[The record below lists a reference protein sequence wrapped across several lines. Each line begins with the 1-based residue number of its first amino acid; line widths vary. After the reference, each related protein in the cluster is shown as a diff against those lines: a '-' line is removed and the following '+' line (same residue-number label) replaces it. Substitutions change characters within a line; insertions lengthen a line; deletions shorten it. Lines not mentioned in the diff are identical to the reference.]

1 MRVSWIVTA
10 YENGKAE
17 TCSEEIQSVMDEG
30 QEREAVNLFPDFTY
44 QTLEGFGGTLTEAAA
59 YTWHQ
64 MGEKVRM
71 EFLEACYGKDGLGY
85 TQARMAIDSC
95 DACLGNYSA
104 MDQEG
109 DEELKSFSI
118 IRDETY
124 ILPFLKA
131 AEKVKGESLSVMLS
145 PWSPPPFMKTNGE
158 KNHGGKLLEKY
169 YGLWADYLCR
179 FVEEY
184 RKNDVSVKRLSVQN
198 EPDAT
203 QIWDSCRYD
212 AEEEKRFLKDFLYP
226 AMKRRGLTEVELFI
240 WDHNKERALERT
252 LAVIDEETRSM
263 VKGVAFHWYSGDHF
277 EALDMIRE
285 RFPEKKLLFSEGC
298 VEYSRFSSADQL
310 SNARMYGHDI
320 AGDLNHGACAFID
333 WNILLNSQGGPN
345 HVNNFCDAPMM
356 YDVET
361 GWLEKK
367 LSYTYIGHFSRYLL
381 PGSVRIGMSRYTD
394 EIDVTAFKRPDHKL
408 AAVLMNRTER
418 DMPVYLRLQGQL
430 VKLTVPGDGI
440 GTALLELE

>member
-1 MRVSWIVTA
+1 MRVSWNVTT

-17 TCSEEIQSVMDEG
+17 TWTEEIQSVMDEG

-118 IRDETY
+118 KRDEKY
-124 ILPFLKA
+124 ILPFLRA

-212 AEEEKRFLKDFLYP
+212 AEEEKRFLKYFLYP

-356 YDVET
+356 YDVVT
-361 GWLEKK
+361 GRLVKK

>member
-17 TCSEEIQSVMDEG
+17 TWSEEIQSVMDEG

>member
-1 MRVSWIVTA
+1 MRVSWNVTT

-17 TCSEEIQSVMDEG
+17 TWTEEIQSVMDEG

-104 MDQEG
+104 MDQEW

-118 IRDETY
+118 KRDEMY

-158 KNHGGKLLEKY
+158 KNQGGKLLEKY

-285 RFPEKKLLFSEGC
+285 RLPEKKLLFSEGC

-320 AGDLNHGACAFID
+320 AGDLNHGACVFID

-356 YDVET
+356 YDVVT
-361 GWLEKK
+361 GRLVKK

-418 DMPVYLRLQGQL
+418 DMPVYLRMQGQL

>member
-1 MRVSWIVTA
+1 MKVSWNVTA
-10 YENGKAE
+10 FENGKAK
-17 TCSEEIQSVMDEG
+17 TWTEEIRSITDEG
-30 QEREAVNLFPDFTY
+30 QEREAVNLCPDFTY

-64 MGEKVRM
+64 MGEKARM
-71 EFLEACYGKDGLGY
+71 EFLEACYGTDGLGY

-109 DEELKSFSI
+109 DEELKSFSLK
-118 IRDETY
+118 RDEMY

-184 RKNDVSVKRLSVQN
+184 RKNGVFVKRLSIQN

-212 AEEEKRFLKDFLYP
+212 PGDEKRFLKDFLYP
-226 AMKRRGLTEVELFI
+226 AMKRRELTEVELFI
-240 WDHNKERALERT
+240 WDHNKERALERS

-263 VKGVAFHWYSGDHF
+263 VEGVAFHWYSGDHF

-285 RFPEKKLLFSEGC
+285 RFPEKKLVFSEGC
-298 VEYSRFSSADQL
+298 VEYSRFSSADPL

-345 HVNNFCDAPMM
+345 HVNNFCDAPIM

-361 GWLEKK
+361 GRLEKK

-418 DMPVYLRLQGQL
+418 DMPVYLRLQGQM
-430 VKLTVPGDGI
+430 VKLRVPGDGI

>member
-1 MRVSWIVTA
+1 MRVSWNVTA
-10 YENGKAE
+10 YKAGKAE
-17 TCSEEIQSVMDEG
+17 TWTEEIQSVMDEG

-118 IRDETY
+118 KRDETY
-124 ILPFLKA
+124 ILPFLRA

-226 AMKRRGLTEVELFI
+226 AMKRRGLTEVDLFI

-361 GWLEKK
+361 GRLEKK

-418 DMPVYLRLQGQL
+418 NMPVYLRLQGQL

>member
-1 MRVSWIVTA
+1 MRVSWNVTT

-17 TCSEEIQSVMDEG
+17 TWTEEIQSVMDEG

-118 IRDETY
+118 KRDEKY
-124 ILPFLKA
+124 ILPFLRA

-285 RFPEKKLLFSEGC
+285 RLPEKKLLFSEGC

-356 YDVET
+356 YDVVT
-361 GWLEKK
+361 GRLVKK